1 MERLGAFSD
10 GVILSSSR
18 SWFLKITV
26 VCFDGVWTSKWV
38 MGPRQTGPLWVT

>member
-18 SWFLKITV
+18 SWFLKTTV
-26 VCFDGVWTSKWV
+26 ICFDRNWTSKCV
-38 MGPRQTGPLWVT
+38 MGPRQTLPNET